1 MIKGVGEEG
10 GDSNVEILGI
20 KFAVL
25 QRDEVSKREGSI
37 VVNAENFLR
46 NIGNG
51 LKG

>member
-1 MIKGVGEEG
+1 MVKGVGEEG

-37 VVNAENFLR
+37 ENFLR